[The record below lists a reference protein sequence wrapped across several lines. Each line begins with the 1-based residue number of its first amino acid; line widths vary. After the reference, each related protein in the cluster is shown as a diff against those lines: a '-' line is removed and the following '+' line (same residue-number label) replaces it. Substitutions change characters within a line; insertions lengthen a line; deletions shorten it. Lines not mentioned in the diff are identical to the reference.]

1 MVHKIYG
8 VLNLIDWTVNIKAG
22 KATLRVHFTGG
33 ATTARGRVP
42 ATYATSDPVKQA
54 IIEKS
59 DYFKSRHI
67 FVVDSMEVPDDAAAK
82 ARKARE
88 AARAEAARV
97 EAARVEAAR
106 VEAARAEAARAE
118 AARAEAAR
126 VAAPKSFDKNPKEE
140 DESPKL
146 PAGDP
151 VGEQGEP
158 GEPEAEPATEENGEV
173 PEAITVSSLD
183 DAKDYLNEHF
193 GIAKSQLRSR
203 NAIEERAKENG
214 VVFFFQNA

>member
-59 DYFKSRHI
+59 NYFKSRHI

-97 EAARVEAAR
+97 EAARV
-106 VEAARAEAARAE
+106 
-118 AARAEAAR
+118 
-126 VAAPKSFDKNPKEE
+126 AAPKSFDKNPKEE

-158 GEPEAEPATEENGEV
+158 GEPGDPDDETAPEENGEV

-183 DAKDYLNEHF
+183 DAKAYLNEHF

-203 NAIEERAKENG
+203 SAIEERAKENG
-214 VVFFFQNA
+214 VVFFFKNA

>member
-22 KATLRVHFTGG
+22 KATLRVNLTGG

-82 ARKARE
+82 ARKAR
-88 AARAEAARV
+88 
-97 EAARVEAAR
+97 
-106 VEAARAEAARAE
+106 EAARAE

>member
-82 ARKARE
+82 ARKAR
-88 AARAEAARV
+88 
-97 EAARVEAAR
+97 
-106 VEAARAEAARAE
+106 E

>member
-97 EAARVEAAR
+97 EAARV
-106 VEAARAEAARAE
+106 
-118 AARAEAAR
+118 
-126 VAAPKSFDKNPKEE
+126 AAPKSFDKNPKEE

>member
-88 AARAEAARV
+88 AARAEAAR
-97 EAARVEAAR
+97 A
-106 VEAARAEAARAE
+106 
-118 AARAEAAR
+118 
-126 VAAPKSFDKNPKEE
+126 AAPKSFDKNPKEE

>member
-88 AARAEAARV
+88 AARV
-97 EAARVEAAR
+97 EAARV
-106 VEAARAEAARAE
+106 E

>member
-67 FVVDSMEVPDDAAAK
+67 FVVDSMEVPDDAATVSRK
-82 ARKARE
+82 AQRAARE
-88 AARAEAARV
+88 AAKAAAV
-97 EAARVEAAR
+97 EV
-106 VEAARAEAARAE
+106 
-118 AARAEAAR
+118 
-126 VAAPKSFDKNPKEE
+126 SGMDKNPKGEE
-140 DESPKL
+140 PSQSDDTEE

-151 VGEQGEP
+151 VGEP
-158 GEPEAEPATEENGEV
+158 GIPDVNAEQKAKGEV

-183 DAKDYLNEHF
+183 DAKEYLNEHF
-193 GIAKSQLRSR
+193 SIPKSQLRSR
-203 NAIEERAKENG
+203 AAIEERAKEHG
-214 VVFFFQNA
+214 VVFFFKNA

>member
-88 AARAEAARV
+88 AARV
-97 EAARVEAAR
+97 
-106 VEAARAEAARAE
+106 E

-203 NAIEERAKENG
+203 AAIEEHAKEHG
-214 VVFFFQNA
+214 VVFFFKNA

>member
-67 FVVDSMEVPDDAAAK
+67 FVVDSMEVPDDAATVSRK
-82 ARKARE
+82 AQRAARE
-88 AARAEAARV
+88 AAKAAAV
-97 EAARVEAAR
+97 EV
-106 VEAARAEAARAE
+106 
-118 AARAEAAR
+118 
-126 VAAPKSFDKNPKEE
+126 SGMDKNPKDEE
-140 DESPKL
+140 PSQSDDTDE

-151 VGEQGEP
+151 VGEPGEP
-158 GEPEAEPATEENGEV
+158 GIPDVNAEQKAKGEV

-183 DAKDYLNEHF
+183 DAKEYLNEHF
-193 GIAKSQLRSR
+193 SIPKSQLRSR
-203 NAIEERAKENG
+203 AAIEERAKEHG
-214 VVFFFQNA
+214 VVFFFKNA

>member
-1 MVHKIYG
+1 MIFQDKMKNSKKKTYG
-8 VLNLIDWTVNIKAG
+8 AHGLMEWYCRINCGGTSVNLPFKGGTISG
-22 KATLRVHFTGG
+22 TGSTP
-33 ATTARGRVP
+33 AKYTTENP
-42 ATYATSDPVKQA
+42 LLQA
-54 IIEKS
+54 IIENSEHFRSGRIVLISVVEGSGRYKIAEPGDKPAPKEEDESPKGNEPGDKPAPKS
-59 DYFKSRHI
+59 FDKN
-67 FVVDSMEVPDDAAAK
+67 
-82 ARKARE
+82 
-88 AARAEAARV
+88 
-97 EAARVEAAR
+97 
-106 VEAARAEAARAE
+106 
-118 AARAEAAR
+118 
-126 VAAPKSFDKNPKEE
+126 PKSFDKNPKEE

-214 VVFFFQNA
+214 VVFFFKNA

>member
-82 ARKARE
+82 ARKAR
-88 AARAEAARV
+88 
-97 EAARVEAAR
+97 
-106 VEAARAEAARAE
+106 EAARAE

>member
-1 MVHKIYG
+1 MVQKIYG

-22 KATLRVHFTGG
+22 KATMRVHFSGG

-42 ATYATSDPVKQA
+42 ATYSTADPVKQA

-59 DYFKSRHI
+59 NYFKTGHI
-67 FVVDSMEVPDDAAAK
+67 FVVQSMEVPDDAAAK

-88 AARAEAARV
+88 AARAEAREAFN
-97 EAARVEAAR
+97 AARET
-106 VEAARAEAARAE
+106 
-118 AARAEAAR
+118 
-126 VAAPKSFDKNPKEE
+126 APKSFDKNPKEE
-140 DESPKL
+140 DDSPGL

-151 VGEQGEP
+151 VGEP
-158 GEPEAEPATEENGEV
+158 GSPGNPIELPCAEEKDEIPG
-173 PEAITVSSLD
+173 AITVSSLD

-214 VVFFFQNA
+214 VVFFFKNA

>member
-1 MVHKIYG
+1 MVQKIYG

-22 KATLRVHFTGG
+22 KATMRVHFSGG

-42 ATYATSDPVKQA
+42 ATYSTADPVKQA

-59 DYFKSRHI
+59 NYFKTGHI
-67 FVVDSMEVPDDAAAK
+67 FMVQSMEVPDDAAAK

-88 AARAEAARV
+88 AARV
-97 EAARVEAAR
+97 
-106 VEAARAEAARAE
+106 
-118 AARAEAAR
+118 EAAR

>member
-88 AARAEAARV
+88 AARAEAAR
-97 EAARVEAAR
+97 A
-106 VEAARAEAARAE
+106 
-118 AARAEAAR
+118 
-126 VAAPKSFDKNPKEE
+126 AAPKSFDKNPKEE

-214 VVFFFQNA
+214 VVFFFKNA

>member
-88 AARAEAARV
+88 AARV
-97 EAARVEAAR
+97 
-106 VEAARAEAARAE
+106 E

-126 VAAPKSFDKNPKEE
+126 VAVPKSFDKNPKEE

-151 VGEQGEP
+151 VGEQ

-203 NAIEERAKENG
+203 AAIEEHAKEHG
-214 VVFFFQNA
+214 IEFVGI

>member
-1 MVHKIYG
+1 MVQKIYG

-22 KATLRVHFTGG
+22 KATMRVHFSGG

-42 ATYATSDPVKQA
+42 ATYSTADPVKQA

-59 DYFKSRHI
+59 NYFKTGHI
-67 FVVDSMEVPDDAAAK
+67 FMVQSMEVPDDAAAK
-82 ARKARE
+82 ARKAR
-88 AARAEAARV
+88 
-97 EAARVEAAR
+97 
-106 VEAARAEAARAE
+106 E

-151 VGEQGEP
+151 VGEQ

-203 NAIEERAKENG
+203 NAIEEQAKERG
-214 VVFFFQNA
+214 IEFIGI

>member
-88 AARAEAARV
+88 AARI
-97 EAARVEAAR
+97 
-106 VEAARAEAARAE
+106 
-118 AARAEAAR
+118 
-126 VAAPKSFDKNPKEE
+126 AAPKSFDKNPKEE

-214 VVFFFQNA
+214 VVFFFKNA

>member
-1 MVHKIYG
+1 MVQKIYG

-22 KATLRVHFTGG
+22 KATMRVHFSGG

-42 ATYATSDPVKQA
+42 ATYSTADPVKQA

-59 DYFKSRHI
+59 NYFKTGHI
-67 FVVDSMEVPDDAAAK
+67 FVVQSMEVPDDAAAK

-97 EAARVEAAR
+97 
-106 VEAARAEAARAE
+106 
-118 AARAEAAR
+118 EAAR

-151 VGEQGEP
+151 VGEP
-158 GEPEAEPATEENGEV
+158 GSPGNPIELPCAEENSEV

-193 GIAKSQLRSR
+193 GIAKSNLRSR
-203 NAIEERAKENG
+203 AAIEERAKEHG
-214 VVFFFQNA
+214 IEFVGI

>member
-1 MVHKIYG
+1 MVQKIYG

-22 KATLRVHFTGG
+22 KATMRVHFSGG

-42 ATYATSDPVKQA
+42 ATYSTADPVKQA

-59 DYFKSRHI
+59 NYFKTGHI
-67 FVVDSMEVPDDAAAK
+67 FMVQSMEVPDDAAAK

-97 EAARVEAAR
+97 
-106 VEAARAEAARAE
+106 
-118 AARAEAAR
+118 EAAR

>member
-1 MVHKIYG
+1 MVQKIYG

-22 KATLRVHFTGG
+22 KATMRVHFSGG

-42 ATYATSDPVKQA
+42 ATYSTADPVKQA

-59 DYFKSRHI
+59 NYFKTGHI
-67 FVVDSMEVPDDAAAK
+67 FVVQSMEVPDDAAAK

-88 AARAEAARV
+88 AARV
-97 EAARVEAAR
+97 EAARV
-106 VEAARAEAARAE
+106 
-118 AARAEAAR
+118 EAAR

-151 VGEQGEP
+151 VGEP
-158 GEPEAEPATEENGEV
+158 GSPGNPIELPCAEENGEV

-193 GIAKSQLRSR
+193 GIAKSNLRSR
-203 NAIEERAKENG
+203 AAIEERAKEHG
-214 VVFFFQNA
+214 IEFVGI

>member
-67 FVVDSMEVPDDAAAK
+67 FVVDSMEVPDDAATVSRK
-82 ARKARE
+82 AQRAARE
-88 AARAEAARV
+88 AAKAAAV
-97 EAARVEAAR
+97 EV
-106 VEAARAEAARAE
+106 
-118 AARAEAAR
+118 
-126 VAAPKSFDKNPKEE
+126 SGMDKNPKEE
-140 DESPKL
+140 EPSQSDDTDE

-151 VGEQGEP
+151 VGEPGEP
-158 GEPEAEPATEENGEV
+158 GIPDVNAEQKAKGEV
-173 PEAITVSSLD
+173 PEAITVASLD
-183 DAKDYLNEHF
+183 DAKDYLVSTF
-193 GIAKSQLRSR
+193 GLKASDLRSK
-203 NAIEERAKENG
+203 AKIQTAAAEHGIELIG
-214 VVFFFQNA
+214 I

>member
-88 AARAEAARV
+88 AAR
-97 EAARVEAAR
+97 
-106 VEAARAEAARAE
+106 VEAARAEAARA
-118 AARAEAAR
+118 
-126 VAAPKSFDKNPKEE
+126 AAPKSFDKNPKEE

>member
-88 AARAEAARV
+88 AARAEAAR
-97 EAARVEAAR
+97 A
-106 VEAARAEAARAE
+106 
-118 AARAEAAR
+118 
-126 VAAPKSFDKNPKEE
+126 AAPKSFDKSPKEE